1 MSAIPRTIVGGL
13 SLPRLLCGTNWM
25 LGYSHISKAKDLFLR
40 ELFDTPSKIADVL
53 EVFARAGCNAFMSMP
68 TESLAQARRE
78 AEQRAGVEIH
88 WIATPSYAAWGDPD
102 SWKQSVE
109 LTKRLGADFC
119 FPHTT
124 VTDLL
129 IDRAN
134 RCLHP
139 RLVEHLSLV
148 REMEMIP
155 GLSTH
160 TPEAIIFSDASGA
173 DVESYTQPYN
183 AAGFLCQVE
192 TDWLQRIFQ
201 QASKPV
207 MIIKP
212 LASGKL
218 HPVTGL
224 SFVWNTIRECD
235 MVTIGTMSTYEAE
248 EVIEISLACLEGRS
262 PNLDLQFT
270 RSKKTLVGEV

>member
-1 MSAIPRTIVGGL
+1 MPGIARTTVGGV
-13 SLPRLLCGTNWM
+13 SLPRLICGTNWM
-25 LGYSHISKAKDLFLR
+25 LGYSHTTRAKDQFLR
-40 ELFDTPSKIADVL
+40 ELFDTPSKIAGVL
-53 EVFARAGCNAFMSMP
+53 EVFARAGANAFMSMP
-68 TESLAQARRE
+68 TEFLGEARRE

-88 WIATPSYAAWGDPD
+88 WIATPSYADRGNPD
-102 SWKQSVE
+102 TWKESVE
-109 LTKRLGADFC
+109 LTKRLGAEFC
-119 FPHTT
+119 FPHTE

-134 RCLHP
+134 QSLDT
-139 RLVEHLSLV
+139 RLTEHLRFV

-160 TPEAIIFSDASGA
+160 APEAIVFSDASGA

-192 TDWLQRIFQ
+192 TDWLQRIF
-201 QASKPV
+201 AEAKKPV
-207 MIIKP
+207 MVIKP

-224 SFVWNTIRECD
+224 SFVWNTIRDCD
-235 MVTIGTMSTYEAE
+235 MVTVGTMSTYEAE
-248 EVIEISLACLEGRS
+248 EVIEISLACLEGRA
-262 PNLDLQFT
+262 PNLELQFT
-270 RSKKTLVGEV
+270 RSKRTLVGES